1 MDDRRAVD
9 EPGSAGDGLPDD
21 DPTAPDPEATAQ
33 TRELLAEHVPLT
45 LLVDLMAPAT
55 ADSEALVDDEGL
67 PDEEWWAEP
76 DASQE

>member
-9 EPGSAGDGLPDD
+9 EPAPAGGGLPEDD
-21 DPTAPDPEATAQ
+21 ATLPDPEATAQ

-55 ADSEALVDDEGL
+55 VDSEKLVDDEGL
-67 PDEEWWAEP
+67 PDEEWWADP